1 MPLYTLG
8 DLLNPHPNSTVPPGG
23 SQKHPVKTS
32 LHGLNNH
39 SELRTPQSIL
49 EDLLR
54 SNSSQLPRS
63 EVTSTSSGS
72 VGFKGA
78 NRRPSGKA
86 IDSLRAR
93 SPGKT
98 HTPRMSIAEG
108 PKRRL
113 ITSPNDGPSSA
124 KRIKPSQTSQ
134 EDPPAHLSQLDK
146 PHGQRL
152 SRELTK
158 AESNYL
164 ETLTSTGMLDEMH
177 TQFARDLAEVAGDSY
192 RHLAMSFNFAKT
204 HFLHHQTQAQVALV
218 SQQMASQY
226 ELLEKRILN
235 QFNIITETIRDLT
248 DAVHSGQIAK
258 PAPTP
263 IPAARLTL
271 PEKSKHQPWEASTE
285 LKSLLTSVSVE
296 LMPKANL
303 QAYTAVEDRAKKYL
317 SRSLF
322 NSVKIRVSEGDKE
335 WLGRHL
341 PVKIRGVN
349 DGKGLRD
356 YDTAIREACKHS
368 REKLHL
374 LLLTNITKNLQGADN
389 KVPVPTL
396 QDLWHRIAIKCGV
409 IADSV
414 EAHTAWASADDTTR
428 SRIAYLRREAARLRK
443 TPSSSNIWSAVD
455 RQLDILL
462 VMDREDPDYSAK
474 FYNIIYQ
481 EDHEIFDGKRSWF
494 EIQRDFELTL
504 PNEATFLAS
513 PCAAHVELK
522 APNGIDNEG
531 EEDKGEA
538 EEHVEAGV
546 PYANDEAEP
555 LGDRGREEFEHDEAE
570 DIGVEDGEEYEHEEP
585 EEIGLDDGYNIGLHS
600 EE

>member
-1 MPLYTLG
+1 MVFKLSWLKGWVGYAKIPILSESGLGLSKFGSKGHTMGQDSQPSDNCDIRYLASIAPSSSRALG

-23 SQKHPVKTS
+23 SQKHPVKTL

-39 SELRTPQSIL
+39 LELRTPQN
-49 EDLLR
+49 LLR

-78 NRRPSGKA
+78 NHRPSGKA
-86 IDSLRAR
+86 IDSLRAK

-98 HTPRMSIAEG
+98 HTPHMSIAEG
-108 PKRRL
+108 PKWRL
-113 ITSPNDGPSSA
+113 ISSPNDGPSSA

-134 EDPPAHLSQLDK
+134 EDPPAHHSQLDK
-146 PHGQRL
+146 PHVQRL
-152 SRELTK
+152 SRNLTK
-158 AESNYL
+158 AKSNYL

-177 TQFARDLAEVAGDSY
+177 TQFACDLAE
-192 RHLAMSFNFAKT
+192 T
-204 HFLHHQTQAQVALV
+204 HFLHHQNQAQVALV

-226 ELLEKRILN
+226 ELLEKRISN
-235 QFNIITETIRDLT
+235 QFNIITKTIRDLT

-271 PEKSKHQPWEASTE
+271 PEKSKHQLWEASTE
-285 LKSLLTSVSVE
+285 LESLLTSLSVE

-303 QAYTAVEDRAKKYL
+303 QAYTA
-317 SRSLF
+317 
-322 NSVKIRVSEGDKE
+322 IRVSEGDKE

-349 DGKGLRD
+349 DGKGLRN

-396 QDLWHRIAIKCGV
+396 QDLWHQVK
-409 IADSV
+409 
-414 EAHTAWASADDTTR
+414 AHTAWASANDTTR

-455 RQLDILL
+455 RQLDILW

-474 FYNIIYQ
+474 
-481 EDHEIFDGKRSWF
+481 KRSWF
-494 EIQRDFELTL
+494 EIQRDFKLTL
-504 PNEATFLAS
+504 PNEASFLAS
-513 PCAAHVELK
+513 PCAAHVKLK

-531 EEDKGEA
+531 EEDEGEA

-555 LGDRGREEFEHDEAE
+555 LGDQGREEFEHNEAE
-570 DIGVEDGEEYEHEEP
+570 DIGVEDGEEFEHEEP
-585 EEIGLDDGYNIGLHS
+585 EEIGVDDGYNIGLHS
-600 EE
+600 KE